1 MITLYSLSVTKEINP
16 DEDAQYLA
24 FLLGRTASSL
34 MYAIVKFV
42 ALVLENVIP
51 AASPISCSTSCFA
64 LAEKLN

>member
-1 MITLYSLSVTKEINP
+1 
-16 DEDAQYLA
+16 
-24 FLLGRTASSL
+24 